1 MNQQHHENQL
11 NTFFYIV
18 EFVIRLERSLTQ
30 TLRQQQDEA
39 YEQSLRADQEKERLR
54 QLEKEKIIQK
64 QLDEEAELFAE
75 QQRKEVWSSILMA
88 ENHDAIIR

>member
-1 MNQQHHENQL
+1 M
-11 NTFFYIV
+11 
-18 EFVIRLERSLTQ
+18 TQ

-75 QQRKEVWSSILMA
+75 QQRKEV
-88 ENHDAIIR
+88 